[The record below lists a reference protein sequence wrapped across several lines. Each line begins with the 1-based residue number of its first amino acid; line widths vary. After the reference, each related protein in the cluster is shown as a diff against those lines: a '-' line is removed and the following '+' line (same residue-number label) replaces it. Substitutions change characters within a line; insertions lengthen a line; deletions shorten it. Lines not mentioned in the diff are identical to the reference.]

1 MKKFLI
7 IITILSSMTLNAQFQ
22 ELGFGIGTAAYF
34 GDLNT
39 GNVKT
44 LVDVVTEGYRPKN
57 VKLSASLGYRYNF
70 AQRYSIGFN
79 FYHMNLSGYD
89 SDNPTPVGYDAAFYR
104 KNRNF
109 SFHSVVNQGYLDFRF
124 EPFRTTK
131 SWSSG
136 KIHIS
141 PFASLGFG
149 FFKFNPKTMYNG
161 QEYELQPL
169 GTEGQGLPGYKAPY
183 SLFEIGIPLGLGV
196 RVTDKNRK
204 FSISLDFMNTF
215 TFTDY
220 IDDVSSYYVNP
231 AVVNANYDPAKAA
244 LVNALGNRN
253 TFPAGFT
260 EVTFHDQKRGNSDY
274 NDYFTTTQLKFTYF
288 FQTGSG
294 GGNSYYKC
302 CGF

>member
-1 MKKFLI
+1 MVKNNKMKKIIFLI
-7 IITILSSMTLNAQFQ
+7 AVVICFNVNAQFQ
-22 ELGFGIGTAAYF
+22 EIVGGVGYANYL
-34 GDLNT
+34 GDLNS
-39 GNVKT
+39 
-44 LVDVVTEGYRPKN
+44 KN
-57 VKLSASLGYRYNF
+57 TIAQQINFNDFKLSLSLGYRYNF
-70 AQRYSIGFN
+70 QKMFSIGLN
-79 FYHMNLSGYD
+79 FYHMNVAGYD
-89 SDNPTPVGYDAAFYR
+89 SENTDVVGYNAAFYR
-104 KNRNF
+104 KNRNL
-109 SFHSVVNQGYLDFRF
+109 SFHSIINQGFLDFRI
-124 EPFRTTK
+124 EPFRTQK
-131 SWSSG
+131 SWTSG

-141 PFASLGFG
+141 PYFGAGVG

-169 GTEGQGLPGYKAPY
+169 GTEGQGLPGYQAPY
-183 SLFEIGIPLGLGV
+183 NLFQIGIPLSFGIKI
-196 RVTDKNRK
+196 TDKNRK
-204 FSISLDFMNTF
+204 FGVALDFTQTI

-260 EVTFHDQKRGNSDY
+260 EVTYYDQKRGNSDY
-274 NDYFTTTQLKFTYF
+274 NDYFMTGQVKFSYY

-294 GGNSYYKC
+294 SSNAYYKC